1 VRRRPPKF
9 SRSKLLINHALTS
22 HPRKSEVETQIPHIR
37 HPEAG
42 QKPDLEFTPKILALV
57 CTYCTYTAADMA
69 GSARMQ
75 YPATV
80 RIVKYLCTGRIDI
93 LHILKA
99 FEAGADAVMVSG
111 CEAGSCHFLEGN
123 LRARERVEY
132 AQKLLEE
139 VGLGGRLKMFEIA
152 ASDAPKWVEAVKE
165 MTERVKALGP
175 NPLRQKWELKG
186 RNPEQLERM
195 SQS

>member
-1 VRRRPPKF
+1 M
-9 SRSKLLINHALTS
+9 
-22 HPRKSEVETQIPHIR
+22 
-37 HPEAG
+37 
-42 QKPDLEFTPKILALV
+42 EFQPKILALV

-139 VGLGGRLKMFEIA
+139 AGLGGRLEMFEVA
-152 ASDAPKWVEAVKE
+152 ASDAPKWVAAVKE
-165 MTERVKALGP
+165 MTGRVEALGP
-175 NPLRQKWELKG
+175 SPLRRGKHLHPEVVEELE
-186 RNPEQLERM
+186 NMVQP
-195 SQS
+195 

>member
-1 VRRRPPKF
+1 MGWPVTPE
-9 SRSKLLINHALTS
+9 SREPGL
-22 HPRKSEVETQIPHIR
+22 ETQPTFR
-37 HPEAG
+37 
-42 QKPDLEFTPKILALV
+42 PKILALV

-69 GSARMQ
+69 GSARLQ

-132 AQKLLEE
+132 AQILLKEA
-139 VGLGGRLKMFEIA
+139 GLGGRLEMFEIA
-152 ASDAPKWVEAVKE
+152 ASDAPKWVEAVKK
-165 MTERVKALGP
+165 MTEKVMALGP
-175 NPLRQKWELKG
+175 NPLRRRRDPRLPILG
-186 RNPEQLERM
+186 RPEQVE
-195 SQS
+195 QA

>member
-1 VRRRPPKF
+1 M
-9 SRSKLLINHALTS
+9 N
-22 HPRKSEVETQIPHIR
+22 ETPF
-37 HPEAG
+37 
-42 QKPDLEFTPKILALV
+42 KPKILALI

-93 LHILKA
+93 LHILKG
-99 FEAGADAVMVSG
+99 FEAGADGVMVSG

-132 AQKLLEE
+132 AKHLLDECGIGAE
-139 VGLGGRLKMFEIA
+139 RLEMFEVA
-152 ASDAPKWVEAVKE
+152 ASDAPKWVQVVKE
-165 MTERVKALGP
+165 FTDRIQNLGP
-175 NPLRQKWELKG
+175 SPLNPQWRTAAKDWAGHYES
-186 RNPEQLERM
+186 EQP
-195 SQS
+195 QVAVQP